1 MDALPWP
8 ATTPPRLKLA
18 GQFVLADRDF
28 ATTYLGAA
36 HALHLHDYPGRMRLG
51 SAEIELRA
59 GDLTL
64 SPAGVASAYDLTA
77 AGRHWCVHFHPAAAG
92 ELAVLLPLHL
102 RLGSAA
108 SYAAER
114 LSAVSRLHARADDVL
129 AQASAAVA
137 LQELLL
143 WCVGRAR
150 QEAAPATELL
160 ADRVAAIV
168 EARFAEPLTAERLAR
183 EVGRSQH
190 HVAHAFRRRF
200 GVTVPRYTLQR
211 RMAHA
216 RYLLESTDLAL
227 GAIAERVGVPDPHY
241 FNKLVRRFLGDSPTL
256 VRRRARETLPP
267 LPERDTPVVA
277 TAILSR

>member
-1 MDALPWP
+1 LPWP

-18 GQFVLADRDF
+18 GQFPLADRSF

-36 HALHLHDYPGRMRLG
+36 HALHLHDYAGRMRLG
-51 SAEIELRA
+51 ADEVELHP

-64 SPAGVASAYDLTA
+64 SPAGVATAYDLPA
-77 AGRHWCVHFHPAAAG
+77 SGRHWCVHFHPAVAA
-92 ELAVLLPLHL
+92 EPSLPLPLHL

-108 SYAAER
+108 PYAAER
-114 LSAVSRLHARADDVL
+114 LSAISRLHARADDGL

-150 QEAAPATELL
+150 QEGGSATGAL
-160 ADRVAAIV
+160 ADRVAALV
-168 EARFAEPLTAERLAR
+168 EARFAEPLTADRLAR

-190 HVAHAFRRRF
+190 HVAHAFRQRF
-200 GVTVPRYTLQR
+200 GMTVPRYTLQR

-227 GAIAERVGVPDPHY
+227 GEIGARVGVPDPHY
-241 FNKLVRRFLGDSPTL
+241 FNKLVRRFLGDSPTG
-256 VRRRARETLPP
+256 VRRRARE
-267 LPERDTPVVA
+267 
-277 TAILSR
+277 ILKP

>member
-18 GQFVLADRDF
+18 GQFPLADRGF

-36 HALHLHDYPGRMRLG
+36 HALHLHDYAGRMRLG
-51 SAEIELRA
+51 ARELELQP

-64 SPAGVASAYDLTA
+64 SPAGAASAYDLPA
-77 AGRHWCVHFHPAAAG
+77 PGRHWCVHFHPADASDPS
-92 ELAVLLPLHL
+92 VPLPRHL
-102 RLGSAA
+102 RLGAA
-108 SYAAER
+108 AAYAAER
-114 LSAVSRLHARADDVL
+114 LSAISRLHARADDAL

-150 QEAAPATELL
+150 QDGASPTEAL

-168 EARFAEPLTAERLAR
+168 EARFAEPLTADRLAR

-190 HVAHAFRRRF
+190 HVAHAFRQRF
-200 GVTVPRYTLQR
+200 GMTVPRYTLQR

-216 RYLLESTDLAL
+216 RYLLESTDLGI

-241 FNKLVRRFLGDSPTL
+241 FNKLVRRFLGDSPSG
-256 VRRRARETLPP
+256 VRRQARETLAP
-267 LPERDTPVVA
+267 
-277 TAILSR
+277 

>member
-1 MDALPWP
+1 MDAALPWP
-8 ATTPPRLKLA
+8 ATAPPRLKLA
-18 GQFVLADRDF
+18 GQFPLADRAF

-36 HALHLHDYPGRMRLG
+36 HALHLHGYAGRMRLG
-51 SAEIELRA
+51 GAEVELQP

-64 SPAGVASAYDLTA
+64 SPAGVASAYDLA
-77 AGRHWCVHFHPAAAG
+77 APGRHWCVHFHPAEAAG
-92 ELAVLLPLHL
+92 PSVPLPLHL

-108 SYAAER
+108 VYAAER
-114 LSAVSRLHARADDVL
+114 LSAISRLHARADDLL

-137 LQELLL
+137 LHELLL

-150 QEAAPATELL
+150 QEGASATDAL
-160 ADRVAAIV
+160 ADRVAAVV

-190 HVAHAFRRRF
+190 HVAHAFRQRF
-200 GVTVPRYTLQR
+200 GMTVPRYTLQR

-216 RYLLESTDLAL
+216 RYLLESTDLAV
-227 GAIAERVGVPDPHY
+227 GAIAERVGVADPQY

-256 VRRRARETLPP
+256 VRRRA
-267 LPERDTPVVA
+267 
-277 TAILSR
+277 